1 MWKGQKPCL
10 LVILALLLLTPAL
23 TGGMVLGAEP
33 TVAEVRARFHKL
45 LDRPKV
51 PLEPT
56 SILQG
61 ADDLILERGV
71 FHSEANQTVPFVIVR
86 PARAQGKLPAV
97 IALHGTGDDKDG
109 MVDFCA
115 ALAERGML
123 AIAIDARYH
132 GTRVPGGADGGEQY
146 EDAIVRAWQA
156 KDATRQEHPL
166 YYDTVYDLWRTVD
179 YLQSRED
186 VDAKRIGM
194 IGISMGGIETWLA
207 AATDERIGVAVPM
220 ISVQSFRWSLEHDQ
234 WQGRASTIGRAFVV
248 SARELGETR
257 VNAKV
262 VRAFWDK
269 LLPGI
274 LDEFDGPYMLAAIA
288 PRPLL
293 ILAGEKDPANP
304 LEGARLAFA
313 AAQDAYKKANAED
326 RLKMDV
332 AEGIGHSVTEE
343 QVQMALDCLERWL
356 KP

>member
-1 MWKGQKPCL
+1 MLKAEKTCVL
-10 LVILALLLLTPAL
+10 MILAAWLLTPAL
-23 TGGMVLGAEP
+23 TGTIVLAAGP
-33 TVAEVRARFHKL
+33 TAQEVRARFHQL

-56 SILQG
+56 SILQAG
-61 ADDLILERGV
+61 GDLVLERGV

-86 PARAQGKLPAV
+86 PARAPGTLPAV
-97 IALHGTGDDKDG
+97 IVLHGTGDDKDG
-109 MVDFCA
+109 MVDLCA

-132 GTRVPGGADGGEQY
+132 GTRVPGGADGSEQY
-146 EDAIVRAWQA
+146 EEAILQAWRE
-156 KDATRQEHPL
+156 KDATRQEHPF

-179 YLQSRED
+179 YLETRQD
-186 VDAKRIGM
+186 VDPKRIGM

-220 ISVQSFRWSLEHDQ
+220 ISVQSFRWSLEQEQ
-234 WQGRASTIGRAFVV
+234 WQARAATIGRAFN
-248 SARELGETR
+248 AAAKELGEAS
-257 VNAKV
+257 VNSKV

-274 LDEFDGPYMLAAIA
+274 TEEFDGPNMLAAIA

-293 ILAGEKDPANP
+293 ILSGEKDPANP
-304 LEGARLAFA
+304 LEGAQFAFA
-313 AAQDAYKKANAED
+313 AAEDAYKKAKAED

-332 AEGIGHSVTEE
+332 AKGVGHSVTEE
-343 QVQMALDCLERWL
+343 QVEMALDWLERWL